1 MGSWSPKSKQKW
13 NLKKLREW
21 IKGRQ
26 PCSTTK
32 RPPLPNVAVPA
43 KRDRMRGDRKAV
55 VFFSRWKAKAPREAE
70 KGCKEWQNEKR
81 WKRENTEPTITGN
94 STINA
99 FIYEHA
105 EFLDSV
111 EVYF

>member
-1 MGSWSPKSKQKW
+1 MLLSLQK
-13 NLKKLREW
+13 
-21 IKGRQ
+21 RQ
-26 PCSTTK
+26 WGVTEE
-32 RPPLPNVAVPA
+32 LAVA
-43 KRDRMRGDRKAV
+43 
-55 VFFSRWKAKAPREAE
+55 FFSRWKAKAPREAE